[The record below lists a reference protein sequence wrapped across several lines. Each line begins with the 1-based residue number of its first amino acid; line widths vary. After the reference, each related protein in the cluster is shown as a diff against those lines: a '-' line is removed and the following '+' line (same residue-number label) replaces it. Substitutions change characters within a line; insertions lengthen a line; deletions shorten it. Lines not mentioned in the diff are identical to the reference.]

1 MPAWKTDMNGAMM
14 QELLI
19 AVGEWFFFYIPAAI
33 IAIAPVIKWMHEPA
47 KRMFP
52 FIMGILCA
60 VCVVCPMLS
69 VFIDKHPIYG
79 LIDVSFG

>member
-1 MPAWKTDMNGAMM
+1 MNGAMM

-47 KRMFP
+47 KKNVSLHNGNFVCC
-52 FIMGILCA
+52 LCGMPNA
-60 VCVVCPMLS
+60 KC
-69 VFIDKHPIYG
+69 FY
-79 LIDVSFG
+79 